1 MTNCLHCAL
10 PAKKDSQ
17 FCCLGCQTAY
27 SIIHQ
32 LGLEHFYKLK
42 REQLS
47 EAPKTGNS
55 SFAHFDDPAFIERFV
70 RQSGEQSEVTLH
82 LTGIH
87 CSACVWLLEKV
98 REIKEGISQVR
109 VDLLR
114 SLAFIHYNPEQIK
127 LSEISALFNSL
138 GYSPSPWVEQEREKI
153 EKKAKRKEVFR
164 LGVAAL
170 SAANVM
176 MLAVSLYAGGF
187 SIEEDNIKNLFSY
200 LSLVISLPAV
210 FYAALPF
217 YRTSLAGL
225 RLKRV
230 HIDLPLSIGILSG
243 FVLST
248 VNLINGREA
257 IYYDSITVLI
267 FLILVGRALQNLSAS
282 RVLDATRLLYTLT
295 PLSARLIEA
304 DGKEREVF
312 VESLKAGDIVSV
324 KAMEVIPV
332 DGVIFE
338 GQSRVSNAI
347 ISGESRPL
355 EVAPGTLVWA
365 ASKNLGSSVSVQ
377 VSAVGASTRIGEMM
391 KLIERAGAAR
401 APLEQ
406 ITDRTSRYFVVAVL
420 VLTVFTLLYW
430 WRIDPS
436 KAFDCALAL
445 LVITCPC
452 ALGLAV
458 PLTFSVALARASKRG
473 FLVRSGEVFERLCK
487 VKQIVFDKTGTLT
500 GSELSVESIK
510 RFDDTISDPQLYLK
524 LVQLERGIEHPIA
537 RAIEQEALRNLSEDK
552 LKKLDSTLTQ
562 IELEAGRGVVATE
575 GRDKKWLIGSSEL
588 LTNHKFEIAEN
599 VQKEIDRLVALQ
611 LIPILVARIYSREGS
626 FFETK
631 LSTLEC
637 KQSSLSADDAKNRY
651 NERQVVAVLG
661 VGESLSEEMPT
672 LINRLR
678 SLGLKLMIASGDL
691 KPIVERVG
699 QKLGFE
705 QEQIFSQLLPE
716 AKVELVRTQRSF
728 GALAFVGDGINDAAA
743 LKEAFVGIGV
753 QGGAEASLR
762 VADVYLAKDGV
773 LGLEELLSGA
783 KRSIKIIKRSL
794 RFSLCYNFICAL
806 LAVSGFISPLL
817 AGVLMPL
824 SSISVV
830 ALATLSKSY

>member
-1 MTNCLHCAL
+1 MTDCLHCSL

-27 SIIHQ
+27 NIIHQ
-32 LGLEHFYKLK
+32 LGLQHFYKLK
-42 REQLS
+42 KEELS
-47 EAPKTGNS
+47 VAAKNTKS
-55 SFAHFDDPAFIERFV
+55 SFAHFDDPSFIERFV
-70 RQSGEQSEVTLH
+70 RKDGELSEVTLH
-82 LTGIH
+82 LSGVH

-98 REIKEGISQVR
+98 REIKVGILGVR

-114 SLAFIHYNPEQIK
+114 SLAFVHFNPSQVK
-127 LSEISALFNSL
+127 LSEIAILFNSL
-138 GYSPSPWVEQEREKI
+138 GYAPSPWIEQEREKI
-153 EKKAKRKEVFR
+153 EKKAKRKEIFR

-187 SIEEDNIKNLFSY
+187 SVEEDSIKNLFSY

-295 PLSARLIEA
+295 PLSARLIEV

-312 VESLKAGDIVSV
+312 VESLKAGDLVSV

-355 EVAPGTLVWA
+355 EAAPGTLVWA
-365 ASKNLGSSVSVQ
+365 ASKNLSATVSVR

-391 KLIERAGAAR
+391 KLVERAGAAR

-406 ITDRTSRYFVVAVL
+406 ITDRTSRYFVIAVL

-487 VKQIVFDKTGTLT
+487 ITQIVFDKTGTLT
-500 GSELSVESIK
+500 GSELSIESLK
-510 RFDDTISDPQLYLK
+510 RFDQTISDHQLYLK
-524 LVQLERGIEHPIA
+524 LIEMERGVEHPIA
-537 RAIEQEALRNLSEDK
+537 RAIEQHALRNLSERQSTDLSLIQNSYSDFSSFEAK
-552 LKKLDSTLTQ
+552 LKKLDPTLTQ
-562 IELEAGRGVVATE
+562 IELEAGRGVVASE
-575 GRDKKWLIGSSEL
+575 GRDKKWLIGSCQL
-588 LTNHKFEIAEN
+588 LSNHKFEISES
-599 VQKEIDRLVALQ
+599 VHQEIDRLISSQ
-611 LIPILVARIYSREGS
+611 LIPVLVGRMLQLNSQN
-626 FFETK
+626 T
-631 LSTLEC
+631 
-637 KQSSLSADDAKNRY
+637 
-651 NERQVVAVLG
+651 ERQVVAVLG

-672 LINRLR
+672 LMNRLR
-678 SLGLKLMIASGDL
+678 SLGLNLMIASGDL

-705 QEQIFSQLLPE
+705 PEQIFSQLLPE
-716 AKVELVRTQRSF
+716 AKVELVRTQRSH

-773 LGLEELLSGA
+773 LGLEELLGGA

-794 RFSLCYNFICAL
+794 RFSLCYNFVCAL
-806 LAVSGFISPLL
+806 LAMSGFISPLL

-824 SSISVV
+824 SSISVI